1 MQQSIIAE
9 WYKIKNTPIVWL
21 VLFVGIISSTIVTL
35 VYLINV
41 IGAVDLDTNPW
52 NSFLNRSFAANSIF
66 IMVPFIILMTSYMC
80 HLEIQ
85 SNGWKFLYTLPLKRV
100 EIYLSKLFVIVL
112 LFFTALVLYFFV
124 AIAAGYLVDFIYPE
138 FEFRYYSPDVGLFLE
153 NIFKLFLSLL
163 GVIGFQYWLSL
174 QSKNFIIPIGVGLI
188 GFVIGFL
195 LFASN
200 SQYGQYFPFSF
211 PMFIKKFKMVK
222 DSGASANTWYQ
233 VSGMISVLVFLGF
246 TILGVFQNG
255 KKNIK

>member
-1 MQQSIIAE
+1 MQQSITAE
-9 WYKIKNTPIVWL
+9 WYKIKNTPIVW
-21 VLFVGIISSTIVTL
+21 VVIFAGIITSIIVSG

-41 IGAVDLDTNPW
+41 IGTVDLGINPW
-52 NSFLNRSFAANSIF
+52 ESFLSKSFAANSIF
-66 IMVPFIILMTSYMC
+66 IMLPFIILMTTYMC

-85 SNGWKFLYTLPLKRV
+85 SNGWKFLYTLPLKRT

-112 LFFTALVLYFFV
+112 LFFIALIIYFVV
-124 AIAAGYLVDFIYPE
+124 AIGVGYLVDFIYPE
-138 FEFRYYSPDVGLFLE
+138 FEFRYYSPNLGSFLE

-174 QSKNFIIPIGVGLI
+174 QSKNFILPIGVGLI

-222 DSGASANTWYQ
+222 NSGGSAGTWYQ
-233 VSGMISVLVFLGF
+233 VSGMISVLVFFGF
-246 TILGVFQNG
+246 TILGVFQNR